1 MTLTMLETSSP
12 SPSRH
17 CIPSISPS
25 RITLCSIVW
34 IIGFTS
40 IFVWQK
46 DIAEKFL
53 ILRPRSVPPAIEIPV
68 LRPAVFD
75 IKDFGGVADGVTV
88 NTVPFERAVN
98 AIWEVRERGGGQLN
112 VGVGKWLTAPFNLT
126 SHMTLFLAQ
135 GAEILGIDVS
145 LPYFLV
151 EMLHLPIYV
160 SLLFIVNIL
169 VSFAFSKS
177 TTH

>member
-1 MTLTMLETSSP
+1 M
-12 SPSRH
+12 
-17 CIPSISPS
+17 
-25 RITLCSIVW
+25 
-34 IIGFTS
+34 
-40 IFVWQK
+40 
-46 DIAEKFL
+46 
-53 ILRPRSVPPAIEIPV
+53 PPAIEIPV

-145 LPYFLV
+145 LPYFLL